1 MKLLL
6 DTQLVLWAAVDT
18 SKLPAAARQQ
28 ITRAAAIYVSPVSL
42 WEIGMKASAGKLK
55 VSMNELVAE
64 LTATDTV
71 PLVLTWTH
79 AIRAHDIASY
89 HRDPFDRLL
98 LAQAVTEPLHLLTTD
113 EALASYS
120 SLVVVV

>member
-1 MKLLL
+1 MMLLL
-6 DTQLVLWAAVDT
+6 DTQMVFWAALD
-18 SKLPAAARQQ
+18 SPKLPAEARQ
-28 ITRAAAIYVSPVSL
+28 RLVKASAVYVSPVSL

-55 VSMNELVAE
+55 VSISELESGLAAMHA
-64 LTATDTV
+64 L

-79 AIRAHDIASY
+79 ALRAYDIAAY

-120 SLVVVV
+120 SLVIVV